1 MKSLKMTAAL
11 LLFYPVLAFSL
22 SQDKPGTKAAASE
35 TKRPCSP
42 IALGGINVICLSQG
56 IGAITQS
63 ERAQLV
69 QQRLDDLSK
78 DVSFD
83 PNSIVVSKP
92 DPESVEISGG
102 TAVILSLKD
111 GDVDGLVNEDLLI
124 YGTEVAQR
132 MRASITADRLIRR
145 PQAIIVGIMKSLG
158 ATLALILLLFV
169 FKKGF
174 AQLHI
179 RLAASKGRF
188 IRSIKIQTFEIL
200 NASRILAFLHWLLNF
215 LRFVLI
221 LLALYVYFP
230 LVLSFFPWTMG
241 WSDKLLSYIITPF
254 VTTINVFTGYIPN
267 IFFIAAIIV
276 VTRYLLKVIYFFF
289 SEIAQGN
296 LQFEGFYK
304 DWAEPTYKLVR
315 VIVIA
320 FAFVM
325 VFPYLPGSSSP
336 AFQGVSVFLGLLL
349 SFGSSSA
356 IANII
361 AGIVLTYMR
370 PFRIGDRVKI
380 SETIGDV
387 LEKNLLVT
395 RIRSIKHV
403 EITIPNSMVLGSHIV
418 NYSAAASR
426 EGLILNTTVTIG
438 YDAPWKKVHQLLIEA
453 AHRTPKIDTTR
464 KSFVLQTALNDF
476 YVSYELNV
484 YTSFPNEMASIYS
497 ELHSH
502 IQDCFNEAGVEIMSP
517 HYSALRDG
525 NEPAVPDSFRGDLP
539 PMTGFRFRKD

>member
-1 MKSLKMTAAL
+1 MPFSRRRCHLKT
-11 LLFYPVLAFSL
+11 
-22 SQDKPGTKAAASE
+22 
-35 TKRPCSP
+35 
-42 IALGGINVICLSQG
+42 
-56 IGAITQS
+56 
-63 ERAQLV
+63 
-69 QQRLDDLSK
+69 
-78 DVSFD
+78 
-83 PNSIVVSKP
+83 
-92 DPESVEISGG
+92 
-102 TAVILSLKD
+102 
-111 GDVDGLVNEDLLI
+111 
-124 YGTEVAQR
+124 
-132 MRASITADRLIRR
+132 
-145 PQAIIVGIMKSLG
+145 LG

-174 AQLHI
+174 AQLHT

-188 IRSIKIQTFEIL
+188 IRSIKIQTFELL
-200 NASRILAFLHWLLNF
+200 NASRILAFLHWLLKF

-221 LLALYVYFP
+221 LLALYIYFP

-241 WSDKLLSYIITPF
+241 WSDKLLSYTITPF

-289 SEIAQGN
+289 SEIAKGS

-304 DWAEPTYKLVR
+304 EWAEPTYKLVR
-315 VIVIA
+315 IIVIA

-325 VFPYLPGSSSP
+325 AFPYLPGSSSP

-370 PFRIGDRVKI
+370 PFSTGDRVKI

-453 AHRTPKIDTTR
+453 AHRTPQIDTTR

-497 ELHSH
+497 DLHSN

-517 HYSALRDG
+517 HYGALRDG
-525 NEPAVPDSFRGDLP
+525 NELAVPDSYKEGLP
-539 PMTGFRFRKD
+539 PTAGFKFKRD